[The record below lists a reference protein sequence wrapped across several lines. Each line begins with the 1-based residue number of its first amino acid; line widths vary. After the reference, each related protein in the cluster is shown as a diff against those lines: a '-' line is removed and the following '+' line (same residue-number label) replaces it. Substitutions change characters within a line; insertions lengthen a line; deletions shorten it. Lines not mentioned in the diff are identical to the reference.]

1 MQLNLHMHTR
11 EKSVCSEV
19 REAADVCIC
28 GSSSL
33 YKSNIIVLYIT
44 VFKAL
49 YPYTSFSLRVGLISQ
64 G

>member
-1 MQLNLHMHTR
+1 MQHNLHMHTR

-19 REAADVCIC
+19 REAGDVCIC
-28 GSSSL
+28 GSSL
-33 YKSNIIVLYIT
+33 YKSNIIVLY
-44 VFKAL
+44 KAL